1 VASNI
6 LLFEAAERIETLS
19 GRIYGALAKVF
30 RGDPDAQA
38 LFVRLEAEEEQHA
51 SRVRLLAAH
60 YRRDAKLAV
69 DGDVAELEACSAAAA
84 RALAEVEAGRWGT
97 DLDEVKRRLAALEE
111 ELARAH
117 AHLLAR
123 TANPA
128 LREFFAALA
137 EQDEAHARLLG
148 S

>member
-1 VASNI
+1 MASNV

-30 RGDPDAQA
+30 GGDPDARA
-38 LFVRLEAEEEQHA
+38 LFVRLQAEEEQHA

-69 DGDVAELEACSAAAA
+69 DGEAAELEACSAAAA
-84 RALAEVEAGRWGT
+84 QALAEVEAGRWGA

-111 ELARAH
+111 ALARAH

-123 TANPA
+123 SASPA
-128 LREFFAALA
+128 LREFFAVLA

-148 S
+148 R